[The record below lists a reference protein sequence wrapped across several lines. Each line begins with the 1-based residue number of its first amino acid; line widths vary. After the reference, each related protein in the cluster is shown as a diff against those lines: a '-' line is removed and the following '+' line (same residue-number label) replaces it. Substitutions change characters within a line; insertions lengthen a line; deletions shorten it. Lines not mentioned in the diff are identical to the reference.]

1 MAPCAFGY
9 ARLNRPVERVKIAG
23 RAKHARIQ
31 KFEVPHRGIQLNRTA
46 AHSQH
51 NERLGASNSPGV
63 SRRDVLRFGGLAAI
77 AAACPLA
84 ERKLSAEG
92 AAAPRAP
99 ARSCI
104 LVYLLGGPPHQ
115 DMWDL
120 KPEAPAEIRGPFKP
134 VATNVPGL
142 EICEHLPRLAQM
154 ADKYAVVRSV
164 SHPNNNHTPMIY
176 YTLTGR
182 HVRTPEVDN
191 DVSPPLRGDHPHLGS
206 VAARFKPAPP
216 RLPGFI
222 ALPEVAVRSSD
233 DNVRAATPLRG
244 GRAGFLGPQFDPF
257 IINGD
262 PRQPGAIPD
271 VVLPGDV
278 SPARFERR
286 QALLAAFE
294 SPKPEVAG
302 AAYGE
307 LRRMAVSMTGVAGEA
322 ELYDLRREPERVRQ
336 RYGPHRFGQSMLL
349 SRRLA
354 EAGVPMIAVHFNHMT
369 KCDGWDTHAKNFDAC
384 RDELLPLV
392 DQGISALLADLDERG
407 LLTSTVVA
415 CFGEF
420 GRTPKINAAAG
431 RDHWGHCSSALLAGG
446 GIRGGQV
453 VGSSDKQAA
462 FPRSD
467 PFDPVDLHATMFAV
481 LGLPPERLIYDALGR
496 PMTLSAGSPIAA
508 LF

>member
-1 MAPCAFGY
+1 MPAAVAGRRPILMAPCAFGY

-182 HVRTPEVDN
+182 HVRTP
-191 DVSPPLRGDHPHLGS
+191 
-206 VAARFKPAPP
+206 
-216 RLPGFI
+216 
-222 ALPEVAVRSSD
+222 
-233 DNVRAATPLRG
+233 
-244 GRAGFLGPQFDPF
+244 
-257 IINGD
+257 
-262 PRQPGAIPD
+262 
-271 VVLPGDV
+271 
-278 SPARFERR
+278 
-286 QALLAAFE
+286 
-294 SPKPEVAG
+294 
-302 AAYGE
+302 
-307 LRRMAVSMTGVAGEA
+307 
-322 ELYDLRREPERVRQ
+322 
-336 RYGPHRFGQSMLL
+336 
-349 SRRLA
+349 
-354 EAGVPMIAVHFNHMT
+354 
-369 KCDGWDTHAKNFDAC
+369 
-384 RDELLPLV
+384 
-392 DQGISALLADLDERG
+392 
-407 LLTSTVVA
+407 
-415 CFGEF
+415 
-420 GRTPKINAAAG
+420 
-431 RDHWGHCSSALLAGG
+431 
-446 GIRGGQV
+446 
-453 VGSSDKQAA
+453 
-462 FPRSD
+462 
-467 PFDPVDLHATMFAV
+467 
-481 LGLPPERLIYDALGR
+481 
-496 PMTLSAGSPIAA
+496 
-508 LF
+508 